1 MPPKLKTRY
10 SEDYLVGSRTARSD
24 SYSAWHNRIADAQ
37 AVVRGEFV
45 TSGEDPSILNL
56 ADKMTRDSARLAS
69 EMSPSYLSPAYGES
83 KDHLTSQRVRSVIGD
98 GYFKYTKWEIQ
109 RPQLVMDMVTG
120 GAAFMAF
127 WPDAAKSVYPMS
139 MRIDP
144 LACFPTI
151 VNNEITDLLVVTTM
165 TLRQVQALYPEQW
178 AALSRSLKKTL
189 FENGGDTLELY
200 DYYAPDQCVRGFG
213 VTGED
218 NSIMAAQ
225 VVQAWNPETD
235 GRPPVAYTQLPSPD
249 GAMRGLL
256 DQVKGQ
262 LAAKDE
268 MVKDILEV
276 SAQAAFSPWEAYGVL
291 NPDTPPGPDVIYN
304 HDPSLEGRSFMRRV
318 QPSTFSPQLP
328 QVLSFLEDQTRAQ
341 LSYPA
346 TRQGEVPVSQGSG
359 SFVAATQGDLTS
371 MVRELQRGLADLQR
385 QGARI
390 MYAIDENH
398 LDMVKPLCRAVGR
411 KKTYRPSTDI
421 DGRYEL
427 QVAYGAGA
435 GLDRIT
441 TDSRM
446 LNYYSAGIVPGRR
459 VLGETDF
466 VDDPEAW
473 LDERQNEELERV
485 ALQRFAGDPTTSLDF
500 LMTVLAKKREDG
512 LDFVEAYTETMKEM
526 ESTQPAPAGGQP
538 GVISP
543 AQPGVSGAEE
553 IGQGAPATAPVGGAP
568 AIPGQFQ
575 PQPMQEVFIK

>member
-1 MPPKLKTRY
+1 
-10 SEDYLVGSRTARSD
+10 
-24 SYSAWHNRIADAQ
+24 
-37 AVVRGEFV
+37 
-45 TSGEDPSILNL
+45 
-56 ADKMTRDSARLAS
+56 
-69 EMSPSYLSPAYGES
+69 
-83 KDHLTSQRVRSVIGD
+83 
-98 GYFKYTKWEIQ
+98 
-109 RPQLVMDMVTG
+109 
-120 GAAFMAF
+120 
-127 WPDAAKSVYPMS
+127 
-139 MRIDP
+139 
-144 LACFPTI
+144 
-151 VNNEITDLLVVTTM
+151 
-165 TLRQVQALYPEQW
+165 
-178 AALSRSLKKTL
+178 
-189 FENGGDTLELY
+189 
-200 DYYAPDQCVRGFG
+200 
-213 VTGED
+213 
-218 NSIMAAQ
+218 
-225 VVQAWNPETD
+225 
-235 GRPPVAYTQLPSPD
+235 
-249 GAMRGLL
+249 
-256 DQVKGQ
+256 
-262 LAAKDE
+262 
-268 MVKDILEV
+268 
-276 SAQAAFSPWEAYGVL
+276 
-291 NPDTPPGPDVIYN
+291 
-304 HDPSLEGRSFMRRV
+304 MRRV